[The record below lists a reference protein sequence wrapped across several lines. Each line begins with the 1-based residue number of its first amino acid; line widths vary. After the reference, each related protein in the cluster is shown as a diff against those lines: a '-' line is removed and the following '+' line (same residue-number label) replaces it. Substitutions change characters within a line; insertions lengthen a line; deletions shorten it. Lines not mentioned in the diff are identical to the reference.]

1 MSERQERVFGGVPAW
16 LLEEYLV
23 ELGGQ
28 KRDEGSIEG
37 PGWTATAT
45 TAPRPGGGVGIG
57 RVTVTIEGREAER
70 VMEELR
76 RRALRGG
83 G

>member
-1 MSERQERVFGGVPAW
+1 LSERQERVFGGVPAW
-16 LLEEYLV
+16 LLVEYLV

-28 KRDEGSIEG
+28 KSDERSIEG

-45 TAPRPGGGVGIG
+45 AAPRPAGGMGIG

-76 RRALRGG
+76 RKALRGG